1 MTILLVTIV
10 SIIFTFLLYL
20 AVNYKRVEIT
30 PKYMYDI
37 SFGLEFRYMRFEFYN
52 MFRILIFNYQIKIT
66 VYDEIRDLP
75 F

>member
-37 SFGLEFRYMRFEFYN
+37 SFGLEFRYMRFKFYN